1 MQRLLLRSLRR
12 CSNNLVSP
20 INTQIHVKRLSSAA
34 ARQVEEDDEPVPPSS
49 AFPQIETI
57 DKIIKRETIRN
68 APISLDMLK
77 SEIVILPT
85 PDANGPR
92 KKTQVTDWRKPGDLV
107 ALFEACIAT
116 GNHERLANLL
126 DQITKQGDYQASI
139 KSANRYLE
147 SLVDEV
153 HKTPSLRPILQHFT
167 DIEKKWLLETDATTY
182 ALLCKAALAV
192 QDEETRKT
200 HIASFAR
207 SWRLRHKDIGEILAQ
222 ANILSAQDIGQILD
236 LAKIDYRLIGRE
248 FRDRLDIAHPLAAVP
263 EVKATKQKGGG
274 LQFLKYSLQA
284 LIDTEAELKVNHADY
299 VRGGDM
305 LAFNLARQKTIEEN
319 AIEAA
324 LQRWKFEHDDLVKR
338 GGISYKKSLNF
349 LLWEWKEQMVP
360 LIKEELARIEQRIDP
375 KRSVK
380 SSVRT
385 IVAQEPA
392 VRDAEM
398 QEDYEAMQ
406 EQLNT
411 SESNRSRKEY
421 GPYLSLLNPDKLAA
435 ITILETI
442 RSLSTENTDGMKS
455 AVIVIKIGR
464 ALEQEYQSEL
474 LKKKDMSELVDIHS
488 CLVYV

>member
-1 MQRLLLRSLRR
+1 
-12 CSNNLVSP
+12 
-20 INTQIHVKRLSSAA
+20 
-34 ARQVEEDDEPVPPSS
+34 
-49 AFPQIETI
+49 
-57 DKIIKRETIRN
+57 
-68 APISLDMLK
+68 
-77 SEIVILPT
+77 
-85 PDANGPR
+85 
-92 KKTQVTDWRKPGDLV
+92 
-107 ALFEACIAT
+107 
-116 GNHERLANLL
+116 
-126 DQITKQGDYQASI
+126 
-139 KSANRYLE
+139 
-147 SLVDEV
+147 
-153 HKTPSLRPILQHFT
+153 
-167 DIEKKWLLETDATTY
+167 
-182 ALLCKAALAV
+182 
-192 QDEETRKT
+192 
-200 HIASFAR
+200 
-207 SWRLRHKDIGEILAQ
+207 
-222 ANILSAQDIGQILD
+222 
-236 LAKIDYRLIGRE
+236 
-248 FRDRLDIAHPLAAVP
+248 
-263 EVKATKQKGGG
+263 
-274 LQFLKYSLQA
+274 
-284 LIDTEAELKVNHADY
+284 
-299 VRGGDM
+299 M

-360 LIKEELARIEQRIDP
+360 LIKEELARIEQRMDP

-421 GPYLSLLNPDKLAA
+421 GPCLSLLNPDKLAA

-488 CLVYV
+488 CHVYV